1 MLEGRKGLLMRSV
14 FECGA
19 VTNRDHLEFLQ
30 QRGNRIG
37 PADAETGYEPA
48 AGQPNESFERRHGDI
63 EPDLRKRKRDGFE
76 AMVAPLWC
84 GAVA

>member
-1 MLEGRKGLLMRSV
+1 MRSV

-37 PADAETGYEPA
+37 PANAETGFEPVT
-48 AGQPNESFERRHGDI
+48 GQHYESFERRYGDI
-63 EPDLRKRKRDGFE
+63 GPNLRKRKRDGLE

-84 GAVA
+84 VAVA